1 MPDEQ
6 RGTAGVPSGRVKRT
20 LGLVMLATSLAVG
33 GAAFDAAP
41 AEASQKKVVIVVGP
55 VGKSTASFKRVADE
69 TAAAARNNGAQVVK
83 VYSPNATWGRVR
95 AAAQGAHVFI
105 YLGHGNGWPSPYKP
119 FQTRTKN
126 GIGVN
131 ARLNSGNNNHKYYGE
146 AYMASELPLARG
158 AAVILMRLCYA
169 SGNSEP
175 GKANPTKSQAME
187 RVDNYG
193 AGFLKGGAS
202 AVIADSMGSTKYIFQ
217 GLFRSNKTLGEI
229 FWSAP
234 HAVKRYRINFN
245 ARRSIGSAQMDP
257 RKPGSYYR
265 SIVGKLNM
273 KASEWR

>member
-175 GKANPTKSQAME
+175 GKANPTKSVAMQ

-193 AGFLKGGAS
+193 AGFLRGPAS
-202 AVIADSMGSTKYIFQ
+202 VVFADGLGKTNYILA
-217 GLFRSNKTLGEI
+217 GLLRSNRTMAEI
-229 FWSAP
+229 FWTAP
-234 HAVKRYRINFN
+234 HKVGAYRIQF
-245 ARRSIGSAQMDP
+245 AGTRSSGRAIMDP
-257 RKPGSYYR
+257 RRPGLYYR
-265 SIVGKLNM
+265 SVIGNLNLT
-273 KASEWR
+273 ASDWR